1 MKHKK
6 NEYLARI
13 ANRLVVYK
21 AMAQYAVLAEPM
33 MEALPA
39 EVLAPIE
46 EHVKWIMEDLDNR
59 FDPELAGLQETV
71 TRFLEGLCPQASFT
85 VEEKPR

>member
-13 ANRLVVYK
+13 ANRLVVFE
-21 AMAQYAVLAEPM
+21 AMAQYASVAASI
-33 MEALPA
+33 MEGLPA
-39 EVLAPIE
+39 EVVAPIDQ
-46 EHVKWIMEDLDNR
+46 HVKWIMEDLKNR
-59 FDPELAGLQETV
+59 FDPELGGLKETVAGL
-71 TRFLEGLCPQASFT
+71 LAWLCPQASFT